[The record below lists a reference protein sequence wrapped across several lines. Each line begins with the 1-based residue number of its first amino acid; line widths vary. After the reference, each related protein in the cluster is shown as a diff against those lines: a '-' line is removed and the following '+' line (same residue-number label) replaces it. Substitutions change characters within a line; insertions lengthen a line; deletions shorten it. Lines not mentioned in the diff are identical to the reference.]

1 MSPRTPRF
9 TRFAAPA
16 AALLILVAVL
26 AACGDS
32 TESTSKKASGKG
44 SCISNASTTTAAP
57 LAEGADAA
65 GAVASRKAPEVKF
78 PDPLPTKLVVTDLI
92 EGTGTPL
99 EASDEATL
107 QYVGVMAKDCSTFD
121 STWSKGGQ
129 PATFTIA
136 QLIKGWQEGLVGM
149 KPGGRRLLIIPPDLG
164 YGDEPAQEG
173 APSGTLGFVV
183 DLISIGPKADPAALE
198 AVKARGK
205 PTLTAPSPLPTEVTQ
220 TDDVVGTGTAIEEST
235 TTAIVMIVAEQ
246 LPSAQV
252 DSTWE
257 TGTPERF
264 ELARLNPDLK
274 KALIGMKVGGR
285 RTVVLPPSSTTATAP
300 GQEPQ
305 TVVAVLDLVGVS

>member
-1 MSPRTPRF
+1 MSPRTPR
-9 TRFAAPA
+9 TRCFAALA
-16 AALLILVAVL
+16 AAAVL
-26 AACGDS
+26 ASVLTACGDAS
-32 TESTSKKASGKG
+32 EKTSKSSGKR
-44 SCISNASTTTAAP
+44 SCISNSSTTTGAP
-57 LAEGADAA
+57 LTEGADVAA
-65 GAVASRKAPEVKF
+65 AVASRKAPEVKF
-78 PDPLPTKLVVTDLI
+78 PDPLPTELVVTDLI

-99 EASDEATL
+99 EVSDEATL

-164 YGDEPAQEG
+164 YGDEPSQQG

-220 TDDVVGTGTAIEEST
+220 TDDVVGTGPAIEESS

-246 LPSAQV
+246 VPSGQV

-257 TGTPERF
+257 SGTPERF

-274 KALIGMKVGGR
+274 QALMGMKVGGR

-300 GQEPQ
+300 GQEAQ

>member
-1 MSPRTPRF
+1 MSPRTPL
-9 TRFAAPA
+9 TRCFAALA
-16 AALLILVAVL
+16 AVAVL
-26 AACGDS
+26 ASVLTACGDS
-32 TESTSKKASGKG
+32 TESTSKKPSGKR
-44 SCISNASTTTAAP
+44 SCISNSSTTTGAP
-57 LAEGADAA
+57 LTEGADVAA
-65 GAVASRKAPEVKF
+65 AVASRKEPEVKF
-78 PDPLPTKLVVTDLI
+78 PDPLPTELVATDLI

-121 STWSKGGQ
+121 STWSKGGK
-129 PATFTIA
+129 PATFTIS
-136 QLIKGWQEGLVGM
+136 QLIKGWQEGLLGM

-164 YGDEPAQEG
+164 YGDEPSQPG

-205 PTLTAPSPLPTEVTQ
+205 PTLTAPSPLPTAVTQ
-220 TDDVVGTGTAIEEST
+220 TDDVVGTGPAIEAST
-235 TTAIVMIVAEQ
+235 VTAIVMIVAEQ
-246 LPSAQV
+246 LPSGKV

-274 KALIGMKVGGR
+274 QALMGMKVGGR

-300 GQEPQ
+300 GQEAQ

>member
-1 MSPRTPRF
+1 MSPRTPR
-9 TRFAAPA
+9 A
-16 AALLILVAVL
+16 AALLAALLLLNSLLV
-26 AACGDS
+26 ACGDAKDGAKKPS
-32 TESTSKKASGKG
+32 SKN
-44 SCISNASTTTAAP
+44 SCISNTTTTTGAP
-57 LAEGADAA
+57 LAEGADVA
-65 GAVASRKAPEVKF
+65 GAVAARKAPEVKF

-92 EGTGTPL
+92 EGTGAPL

-149 KPGGRRLLIIPPDLG
+149 KPGGRRLLVIPPDLA
-164 YGDEPAQEG
+164 YGDKPAQPG

-183 DLISIGPKADPAALE
+183 DLISVGPKADPGALE

-205 PTLTAPSPLPTEVTQ
+205 PVLNPPSPLPTTVTQ
-220 TDDVVGTGTAIEEST
+220 SDDVVGTGPAVEEGT

-246 LPSAQV
+246 LPSGQV

-257 TGTPERF
+257 NGTPERF

-300 GQEPQ
+300 GEQAQ
-305 TVVAVLDLVGVS
+305 TVVAVLDLVGVG